1 MMTFKEDT
9 MRKKFL
15 DLFKNKK
22 PICAMLHLKGDSN
35 DEILAIAKKEIDIY
49 IKGGV
54 DAIIVENYFSN
65 IGRVKGIEKQ
75 KEEIEMVLSYIRE
88 QNFNMVFGLNFLDD
102 DEINFELAKKYN
114 VDFLQLDS
122 IAGHLAPD
130 EDKKFGEFV
139 QKFRS
144 ECDVCIVGGV
154 RFKYQPYNSGRSLEE
169 DLKIGML
176 RCDAIAVTG
185 NATGEETNMSKIE
198 SFRNV
203 IGDFP
208 LVIAAGMTLENCH
221 KQLEIGDAAIVGSY
235 FKDTYKDTG
244 DVCLEHV
251 EKFIKNTSK
260 IR

>member
-1 MMTFKEDT
+1 
-9 MRKKFL
+9 MRKNFL

-22 PICAMLHLKGDSN
+22 PICAMLHLKGESN
-35 DEILAIAKKEIDIY
+35 QEILSIAKNEIDIY

-54 DAIIVENYFSN
+54 DAIIIENYFSN
-65 IGRVKGIEKQ
+65 IGRVKSIEKQ
-75 KEEIEMVLSYIRE
+75 QEEVEMVLSYIKE
-88 QNFNMVFGLNFLDD
+88 QNFDMVFGLNFLDK
-102 DEINFELAKKYN
+102 DEINFKLAKKYN

-130 EDKKFGEFV
+130 EDKKFGELV

-144 ECDVCIVGGV
+144 QCDACVIGGV
-154 RFKYQPYNSGRSLEE
+154 RFKYQPYNSGRSLEK
-169 DLKIGML
+169 DLEIGMQ

-185 NATGEETNMSKIE
+185 NATGEETDMQKIE
-198 SFRNV
+198 NFRNS

-208 LVIAAGMTLENCH
+208 LVIAAGVTYENCY

-235 FKDTYKDTG
+235 LKDTYKDTG

-251 EKFIKNTSK
+251 EKFIQNISK
-260 IR
+260 IRSN